1 MGERAVTGARAVTLG
16 RSGAKP
22 SNGRA
27 LLYIAESVTNMKT
40 PLVCV
45 LLVTVAAG
53 EIHQNPGSA
62 TPLPHQRY
70 IHVVSEADSPVQ
82 QTYIKSKDG
91 LYIAAAIRKP
101 KGDGRYPA
109 IIIFHGAPG
118 GRGMEQLVGWS
129 RGDHGGPVWERFLQ
143 EGYVV
148 AVADYR
154 GGNMNLTSAPSPAGM
169 ITSIDDGL
177 AVIDYVKALPYVDGT
192 RLNLYGVSLGG
203 NLVMNLVSRVLVNS
217 AIVGAPAA
225 MWFLGISMAPGTT
238 GADRFKDAKP
248 DPEIS
253 RKNIES
259 IHTPI
264 LILVGTADS
273 LLPVTTMLHDA
284 LAAGGKAVRME
295 VYEHGYH
302 DFCLGP
308 QGQKRADLPQGE
320 ALLDSALDAL
330 EKSVLFVKGKLK

>member
-1 MGERAVTGARAVTLG
+1 
-16 RSGAKP
+16 
-22 SNGRA
+22 
-27 LLYIAESVTNMKT
+27 MKT
-40 PLVCV
+40 ISLCF
-45 LLVTVAAG
+45 LLATSAAG
-53 EIHQNPGSA
+53 EIHRNPGSA
-62 TPLPHQRY
+62 TPLPHQKY

-82 QTYIKSKDG
+82 PTYIKSKDG

-118 GRGMEQLVGWS
+118 GRGMEQLAGWS

-154 GGNMNLTSAPSPAGM
+154 GGNMNLTSAPSAVGM

-177 AVIDYVKALPYVDGT
+177 SVIDYVKGLPYVDPN
-192 RLNLYGVSLGG
+192 RLDLYGVSLGG
-203 NLVMNLVSRVLVNS
+203 NLVMNLVSRVPVNS

-225 MWFLGISMAPGTT
+225 MWFLGINMSPGTPA
-238 GADRFKDAKP
+238 GPHRFEDAKP
-248 DPEIS
+248 DPEVA
-253 RKNIES
+253 RKNIEP
-259 IHTPI
+259 IRTPI
-264 LILVGTADS
+264 LILVGTADG

-284 LAAGGKAVRME
+284 LAAAGKQVRME

-308 QGQKRADLPQGE
+308 QGQKRPDLPNGE